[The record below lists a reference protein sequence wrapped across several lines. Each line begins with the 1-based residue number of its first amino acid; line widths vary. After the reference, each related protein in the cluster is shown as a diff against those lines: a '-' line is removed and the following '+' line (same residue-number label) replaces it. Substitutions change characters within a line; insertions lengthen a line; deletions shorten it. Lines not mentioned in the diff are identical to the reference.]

1 MTIDI
6 KTVGTLGISFSR
18 GLDQTWLNILR
29 RDDGYTLEFY
39 QNVEDEDSDEDDEI
53 IDASFTIPYEQGEE
67 ILRQVFAQ
75 GRLEDWKAQYGGSDG
90 VRTDLNWTI
99 DVDDL
104 NDADLL
110 MVSGNGALPPEGLM
124 NAVIE
129 AVRAGEPR
137 FAACF
142 CEFR

>member
-53 IDASFTIPYEQGEE
+53 IDASFTIHYEQGEE

-75 GRLEDWKAQYGGSDG
+75 GRLEDWPS
-90 VRTDLNWTI
+90 T
-99 DVDDL
+99 
-104 NDADLL
+104 
-110 MVSGNGALPPEGLM
+110 
-124 NAVIE
+124 
-129 AVRAGEPR
+129 
-137 FAACF
+137 AAATACG
-142 CEFR
+142 RISTGPLTSTT

>member
-1 MTIDI
+1 M
-6 KTVGTLGISFSR
+6 
-18 GLDQTWLNILR
+18 
-29 RDDGYTLEFY
+29 
-39 QNVEDEDSDEDDEI
+39 
-53 IDASFTIPYEQGEE
+53 
-67 ILRQVFAQ
+67 
-75 GRLEDWKAQYGGSDG
+75 
-90 VRTDLNWTI
+90 RTDLNWTI